1 MEDLFCTLFLLELK
15 IENATVLINVFALQF
30 LLFTKLRISNIKK
43 IIVLFPQISS
53 LSEIYHVRM
62 LIEFDIG
69 MDIKCIMPLN
79 LPAVKLITNYN
90 HSLHGDSIPRWR
102 CWIFQFAILSGLFKV
117 LTMCPETNRG
127 NWYACKSWQ
136 AEHITYL

>member
-1 MEDLFCTLFLLELK
+1 MLQYKCICASISSLHET
-15 IENATVLINVFALQF
+15 ENFEHQ
-30 LLFTKLRISNIKK
+30 K

-53 LSEIYHVRM
+53 LSEIYCVRM

-102 CWIFQFAILSGLFKV
+102 C
-117 LTMCPETNRG
+117 
-127 NWYACKSWQ
+127 
-136 AEHITYL
+136 

>member
-1 MEDLFCTLFLLELK
+1 M
-15 IENATVLINVFALQF
+15 
-30 LLFTKLRISNIKK
+30 KLRILNIKK
-43 IIVLFPQISS
+43 IIVFFPQISS
-53 LSEIYHVRM
+53 LSEIYCARM

-102 CWIFQFAILSGLFKV
+102 C
-117 LTMCPETNRG
+117 
-127 NWYACKSWQ
+127 
-136 AEHITYL
+136 